1 MRNQS
6 VDSFMLRVTPEG
18 VELLRE
24 VRKGPSLPSVEDMGQ
39 YVMQQTFLR
48 FALFAQKVFCIEYP
62 AIFFFFSL
70 HTFPLN
76 VIALQG
82 R

>member
-1 MRNQS
+1 MRNQN

-24 VRKGPSLPSVEDMGQ
+24 GPSLPSVEDMGQ

-62 AIFFFFSL
+62 ALFFFFSL